1 MFLVGDLY
9 HKETHGCISP
19 SKKAI
24 VKMISLKMVQ
34 RILSIC
40 ERWVNKLKYEVNN
53 NDCKQACTG
62 HWENWDFP
70 GGPVE

>member
-1 MFLVGDLY
+1 
-9 HKETHGCISP
+9 
-19 SKKAI
+19 
-24 VKMISLKMVQ
+24 MISLKMVQ